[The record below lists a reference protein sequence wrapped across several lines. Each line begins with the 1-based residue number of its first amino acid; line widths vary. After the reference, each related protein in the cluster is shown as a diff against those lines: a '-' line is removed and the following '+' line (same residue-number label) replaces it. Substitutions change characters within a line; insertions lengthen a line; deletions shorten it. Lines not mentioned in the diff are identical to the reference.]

1 MIFTKKIR
9 YLALILALFIV
20 LIFSSTFVYA
30 GISDL
35 GLEDNHNPISKISLS
50 NTITATVVF
59 YVDND
64 TKPISI
70 VANFSD
76 FVTNPYYK
84 DNYAHVG
91 IPGNSCNWDNE
102 SNAYKCGIN
111 NIIINPEDS
120 NIKATFNIT
129 FTNYIKEYYEYSK
142 TFEIDNDSPKLES
155 IYTDYCYE
163 GECYLVNGG
172 NKLYFGFD
180 DASENFARRKV
191 HYKFNNIIYP
201 IKYCEAGICTTQ
213 FGQQCASGMVFP
225 VSLVTAGNYKSED
238 DAGNPVESDLNTNLK
253 CDSIIPYTNGL
264 SQSVTYETPN
274 GEVTGESSIQ
284 FISNNDYG
292 LIEGGKS
299 LTIKAYVFEDG
310 PILYAKANLTSIGGS
325 DEEITCTKSNEYQ
338 NLFVCDFSVST
349 LFNEYMQKNLEFEFI
364 DIVNHSKKATK
375 EITIK
380 QGVGSDVA
388 TPDCIDVNGEDF
400 YPKKINRVA
409 LGLAQTNSLNYP
421 TFAPFG
427 LKQKTGSYCKD
438 MIINEIKIYDCFFE
452 TLNGTLLPAFGNFF
466 SDASKIQ
473 FPYRGVD
480 EKNYLNVPIIVDS
493 NVVYDTNLICNFS
506 IYVSDEEKVYS
517 EPLMKNAEW
526 SIDLINSA
534 LGTPGEAYTE
544 KIKDKTKD
552 IENDYGKFL
561 DILDEVYTT
570 AAQLCQVGNTASDL
584 LNKAHVATDVIEQ
597 TMSLIN
603 VNYDVSQF
611 SKSNA
616 FKDAQITIDGKLIA
630 NLLKNQS
637 FTGTIFEMACNIANC
652 PMNEMMDATSKDGST
667 LSNARNWYYTGGDFG
682 TSQFDGATNEFGTVG
697 EKIGQDLL
705 GNLGTADL
713 KESMLACVST
723 GCLPCMVYHLEKW
736 RDAECDHLYCLKR
749 QAQYGLSIESC
760 DVALQ
765 TFACTTIW
773 GEVFEFPFVRQ
784 AKNLLENF
792 NGLAQNFVPQT
803 LTDFV
808 TDKSCTPTYERAI
821 MNPKAKVSDLSLLD
835 VIKCE
840 IPLTIGKYIR
850 NKKLGSK
857 AGSFM
862 YPANEVEICKLAL
875 CNEENESNC
884 NVKGGLLGKLPDSVA
899 NTIFGRSES
908 AFEEM
913 FRLQE
918 KNRDSISYA
927 ATIVEF
933 EKVAEI
939 GIRGFDNAQK
949 NALKTAQT
957 AEKAAAK
964 KAERP
969 VKTLDK
975 KDFDYQKRY
984 DNLRDELIYTYGWN
998 ATSLPQNN
1006 ELSGKDI
1013 EKLANKMAEQIINV
1027 EIEGEQQYAPEDLI
1041 IAPDY
1046 KDYVNLKTLNAKQ
1059 MQYLTQLDN
1068 ALAST
1073 QQTAQ
1078 TTTTGTR
1085 SIAIAQQ
1092 NDKNN
1097 NDIIKNYNAK
1107 QDGLTND
1114 EKQKIIDQC
1123 KGMMPSNYPCDI
1135 ITTRRDSNIWK
1146 GYNEYKA
1153 EDADYQIQKQERAKF
1168 DNMRGFAK
1176 FGIDIGV
1183 SFLWNNY
1190 IKDLGTLGDLGR
1202 KFKADWLVDFS
1213 EGLESSLT
1221 SDAWINSLCN
1231 PSNRDGAAEKE
1242 GWAIDCSGDYCVTV
1256 LTMAMERSPYA
1267 QNMSGIE
1274 NPDEYL
1280 YTFIYHLGPITDEY
1294 GYNIYFKYGQGK
1306 RFCVFQDSKGNCKDI
1321 IIKPQEEDT
1330 YTKSISFVS
1339 KNYYEEVCFIFDR
1352 PFPSPRA
1359 FATEETAQQFCRK
1372 VKEDVF
1378 ATGDPD
1384 IDFEMNQLGSGNTTM
1399 QGVSEV
1405 FG

>member
-1 MIFTKKIR
+1 LIFTKKIR

-142 TFEIDNDSPKLES
+142 TFEIDDNSPKLEN

-172 NKLYFGFD
+172 NRLYFGFD

-310 PILYAKANLTSIGGS
+310 PILYAKANFTSIGGS
-325 DEEITCTKSNEYQ
+325 DEEVTCTKSNEYQ

-388 TPDCIDVNGEDF
+388 TPDCIAINGEDF

-421 TFAPFG
+421 TFAPFK
-427 LKQKTGSYCKD
+427 LKQVVGSYCKD
-438 MIINEIKIYDCFFE
+438 MIVNEIKIYDCFFE

-480 EKNYLNVPIIVDS
+480 EKNYLNVPISVNS
-493 NVVYDTNLICNFS
+493 NAVYDTNLICNFS
-506 IYVSDEEKVYS
+506 IYVSDNEKVYS

-552 IENDYGKFL
+552 IESDYGKFL

-616 FKDAQITIDGKLIA
+616 FKGAQITIDGKLIA

-667 LSNARNWYYTGGDFG
+667 LSSARNWYYTGGDFG

-736 RDAECDHLYCLKR
+736 RDAECDRLYCLKR

-808 TDKSCTPTYERAI
+808 TDKSCTLTYERAI
-821 MNPKAKVSDLSLLD
+821 MNPKAKVSDLGLLD

-850 NKKLGSK
+850 NQKLGSK
-857 AGSFM
+857 AGSFI

-884 NVKGGLLGKLPDSVA
+884 NVKGGLLGKLPPSVA

-913 FRLQE
+913 FRLQK

-933 EKVAEI
+933 EKIANTVIEKKGYKEATSSAIAEI
-939 GIRGFDNAQK
+939 RANNRNIKIDY
-949 NALKTAQT
+949 
-957 AEKAAAK
+957 
-964 KAERP
+964 
-969 VKTLDK
+969 D
-975 KDFDYQKRY
+975 DFDYEKRY
-984 DNLRDELIYTYGWN
+984 NQLRDELIHNYGWN
-998 ATSLPQNN
+998 AASLPENW
-1006 ELSGKDI
+1006 
-1013 EKLANKMAEQIINV
+1013 EKLNQKTKEELANDMAEQIVKVDIQ
-1027 EIEGEQQYAPEDLI
+1027 GEQQYNEDELI
-1041 IAPDY
+1041 TEPKLTGDI
-1046 KDYVNLKTLNAKQ
+1046 KNLNPTQL
-1059 MQYLTQLDN
+1059 QYLTQLDN
-1068 ALAST
+1068 ALDPAKET
-1073 QQTAQ
+1073 VQ
-1078 TTTTGTR
+1078 TTTK
-1085 SIAIAQQ
+1085 SQAITKAQQ
-1092 NDKNN
+1092 NGATNEQ
-1097 NDIIKNYNAK
+1097 IKNYASQTKDLTAEKKKEIINDCDRK
-1107 QDGLTND
+1107 IGEDLCKTLMEKNEEDGKYTD
-1114 EKQKIIDQC
+1114 RKKVGWGDYE
-1123 KGMMPSNYPCDI
+1123 
-1135 ITTRRDSNIWK
+1135 T
-1146 GYNEYKA
+1146 YKA

-1267 QNMSGIE
+1267 QNMSRIE

-1306 RFCVFQDSKGNCKDI
+1306 RFCVFQNSKGNCKDI
-1321 IIKPQEEDT
+1321 IIKPKEEDT

-1384 IDFEMNQLGSGNTTM
+1384 IDFEMNQLGSGDTSM